1 MKISKKSI
9 LQGFM
14 IFKSVYSEFEK
25 RMQNEKK
32 GKETIQIWQEV
43 FEEIDYDYK
52 EANEDFIK
60 AVKRKVANSKYVPTV
75 AEIVEE
81 MKMINKRR
89 REDYKDKALWE
100 VLDIEEKCELKSV
113 NLEKAISI
121 YCNLVEKY
129 NREEIISKILKYREE
144 RLIPQNMFLNTED
157 MLERLRGE
165 KWINLQK

>member
-25 RMQNEKK
+25 RMQDEKK
-32 GKETIQIWQEV
+32 GKETIQAWREV

-60 AVKRKVANSKYVPTV
+60 AVKRMVVKNKYVPTI

-81 MKMINKRR
+81 MKVIYETRVE
-89 REDYKDKALWE
+89 EDENKALWE
-100 VLDIEEKCELKSV
+100 VLEIEEKCKLKNV
-113 NLEKAISI
+113 NLDKAISI
-121 YCNLVEKY
+121 YCDLIKKY
-129 NREEIISKILKYREE
+129 SKEEIVLKILRYREKE
-144 RLIPQNMFLNTED
+144 LINKEMLLNTENIF
-157 MLERLRGE
+157 EKILR
-165 KWINLQK
+165 

>member
-25 RMQNEKK
+25 RMQDEKK
-32 GKETIQIWQEV
+32 GKETIQAWREV

-60 AVKRKVANSKYVPTV
+60 AVKRMVVKNKYVPTI

-81 MKMINKRR
+81 MKVIYETRVE
-89 REDYKDKALWE
+89 EDENKALWE
-100 VLDIEEKCELKSV
+100 VLEIEEKCKLKNV
-113 NLEKAISI
+113 NLDKAISI
-121 YCNLVEKY
+121 YCDLIKKY
-129 NREEIISKILKYREE
+129 SKEEIVSKILRYREKE
-144 RLIPQNMFLNTED
+144 LINKEMLLNTENIF
-157 MLERLRGE
+157 EKILR
-165 KWINLQK
+165 

>member
-1 MKISKKSI
+1 MQINKKSI

-14 IFKSVYSEFEK
+14 IFKSVYSDFEK

-60 AVKRKVANSKYVPTV
+60 AIKRKVAKSKYVPTV

-81 MKMINKRR
+81 MKAIDQKRR
-89 REDYKDKALWE
+89 ENYKGKALWE
-100 VLDIEEKCELKSV
+100 VLDIEEKCGLKSV

-121 YCNLVEKY
+121 HCHLVEKY
-129 NREEIISKILKYREE
+129 NKEEIISKILKYREE
-144 RLIPQNMFLNTED
+144 RLVPQNMFLNTED
-157 MLERLRGE
+157 MFE
-165 KWINLQK
+165 KIKR

>member
-14 IFKSVYSEFEK
+14 IFKSVYSDFEK

-32 GKETIQIWQEV
+32 GKETIHIWQEV
-43 FEEIDYDYK
+43 FEEIDYEYK

-60 AVKRKVANSKYVPTV
+60 AAKRKVANSKYVPTI

-81 MKMINKRR
+81 MKTINKKR
-89 REDYKDKALWE
+89 REDYKDKAIWE
-100 VLDIEEKCELKSV
+100 VLDIEEKCKLKSV

-121 YCNLVEKY
+121 YCSLAKKY
-129 NREEIISKILKYREE
+129 NMEEIISKILKYREE

-157 MLERLRGE
+157 MLERLKGE
-165 KWINLQK
+165 K